1 MGRGKGSREEV
12 RGCFRS
18 EYPLPTGETEGRT
31 LIKVSSFMTSDKRI
45 ISYKIIK
52 YKLIYSLEDH
62 GSQDFKFG
70 NYWKSQSEKA
80 QACLK
85 TSLLGTNG
93 KVRALSPCRLHS
105 HATERSHHI
114 V

>member
-52 YKLIYSLEDH
+52 NKLIYSLEEH
-62 GSQDFKFG
+62 GSQDFKFM
-70 NYWKSQSEKA
+70 
-80 QACLK
+80 
-85 TSLLGTNG
+85 GTTG
-93 KVRALSPCRLHS
+93 KVKVKRHRLVLK
-105 HATERSHHI
+105 HHCWGQMGK
-114 V
+114 

>member
-1 MGRGKGSREEV
+1 MGSREEV
-12 RGCFRS
+12 RSCFHS

-52 YKLIYSLEDH
+52 NKLIYSLKDH
-62 GSQDFKFG
+62 QSQDFKFMG
-70 NYWKSQSEKA
+70 TTGKVKVKSTGLS
-80 QACLK
+80 K

-93 KVRALSPCRLHS
+93 KSQSFVP
-105 HATERSHHI
+105 
-114 V
+114 

>member
-52 YKLIYSLEDH
+52 K
-62 GSQDFKFG
+62 
-70 NYWKSQSEKA
+70 
-80 QACLK
+80 
-85 TSLLGTNG
+85 
-93 KVRALSPCRLHS
+93 
-105 HATERSHHI
+105 
-114 V
+114 